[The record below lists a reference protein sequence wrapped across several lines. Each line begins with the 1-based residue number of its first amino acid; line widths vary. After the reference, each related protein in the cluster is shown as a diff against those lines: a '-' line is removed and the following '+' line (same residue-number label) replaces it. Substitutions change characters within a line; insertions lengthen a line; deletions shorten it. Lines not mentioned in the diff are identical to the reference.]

1 MLSDPQ
7 ADPDWVRRAHREELE
22 TWNAF
27 YDVLNHLEQG
37 LETESAGARRL
48 SRRADDLGSDES
60 QRLLKMKLFFRR
72 QGQKPRSDFGG
83 PARVG
88 F

>member
-48 SRRADDLGSDES
+48 SPVEPTILEATKVNVS
-60 QRLLKMKLFFRR
+60 
-72 QGQKPRSDFGG
+72 
-83 PARVG
+83 
-88 F
+88 